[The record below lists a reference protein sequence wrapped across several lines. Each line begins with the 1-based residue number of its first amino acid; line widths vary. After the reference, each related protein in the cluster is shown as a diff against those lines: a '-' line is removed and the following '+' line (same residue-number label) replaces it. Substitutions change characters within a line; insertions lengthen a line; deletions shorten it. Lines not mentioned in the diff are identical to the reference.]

1 MSPAAK
7 HISHWIGGQPWDGAA
22 ERHGDI
28 YDPATG
34 EVTGTVDFAS
44 AAVVDDAVAAAA
56 KAFPGWRGGRAV
68 RVPGTAGQAHG

>member
-1 MSPAAK
+1 VTGK
-7 HISHWIGGQPWDGAA
+7 HISHWIGGQPWEGVA

-44 AAVVDDAVAAAA
+44 AAVT
-56 KAFPGWRGGRAV
+56 
-68 RVPGTAGQAHG
+68 GTSGNWPR